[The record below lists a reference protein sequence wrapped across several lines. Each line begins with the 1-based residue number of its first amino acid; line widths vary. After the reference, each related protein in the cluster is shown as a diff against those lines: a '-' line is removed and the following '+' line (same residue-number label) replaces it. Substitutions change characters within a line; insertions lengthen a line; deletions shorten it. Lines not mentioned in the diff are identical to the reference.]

1 VPRSGGCS
9 ADRNSR
15 AGSLPGSL
23 CIGSGMC
30 ALTAPAVFDQD
41 EDQAIVV
48 RRDPEPPPA
57 EHEAVLA
64 AAQRCP
70 AAVIQ
75 ALESA

>member
-1 VPRSGGCS
+1 
-9 ADRNSR
+9 
-15 AGSLPGSL
+15 
-23 CIGSGMC
+23 MC